1 MEYKEIEN
9 DVKSVLSEYRF
20 THSLGVAKKAIELA
34 KIYGVQEEIAKK
46 VGIAHDIAKEMT
58 DEEMIEYAKVNN
70 IRIDEIETVKPSLLH
85 GKIGADIAAKKFG
98 FTQDMINAIKWH
110 TTGRENMSMLEKI
123 IYVAD
128 KTEENRKGTRFNL
141 EKSRELSTQ
150 NIDETLIFLMNEFI
164 TYNVKNEWLIHPET
178 IKARN
183 DLLLNEGK
191 IHKHWKKPIL
201 KYIFM
206 WYNVGTM
213 NVEDVKWFSKIITK
227 YLI

>member
-191 IHKHWKKPIL
+191 IHK
-201 KYIFM
+201 
-206 WYNVGTM
+206 N
-213 NVEDVKWFSKIITK
+213 
-227 YLI
+227 

>member
-1 MEYKEIEN
+1 MEYEEIEN

-58 DEEMIEYAKVNN
+58 DEEMIEYAKANN

-164 TYNVKNEWLIHPET
+164 TNNVKNEWLIHPET
-178 IKARN
+178 INARN
-183 DLLLNEGK
+183 ELLLK
-191 IHKHWKKPIL
+191 IHKIK
-201 KYIFM
+201 
-206 WYNVGTM
+206 
-213 NVEDVKWFSKIITK
+213 
-227 YLI
+227 

>member
-183 DLLLNEGK
+183 DLLLNDCLLYTSDAADE
-191 IHKHWKKPIL
+191 
-201 KYIFM
+201 
-206 WYNVGTM
+206 
-213 NVEDVKWFSKIITK
+213 
-227 YLI
+227 

>member
-58 DEEMIEYAKVNN
+58 DEEMIEYAKANN

-178 IKARN
+178 IIARN
-183 DLLLNEGK
+183 DLLLNQGK
-191 IHKHWKKPIL
+191 IHK
-201 KYIFM
+201 
-206 WYNVGTM
+206 N
-213 NVEDVKWFSKIITK
+213 
-227 YLI
+227 

>member
-1 MEYKEIEN
+1 MEYEEIEN

-20 THSLGVAKKAIELA
+20 THSLGVVKKAVELA
-34 KIYGVQEEIAKK
+34 KIYGLQEETAKK

-58 DEEMIEYAKVNN
+58 DEEMLEYVKNNN
-70 IRIDEIETVKPSLLH
+70 IEIDEIETVKPSLLH
-85 GKIGADIAAKKFG
+85 GKIGADIAAKKYG
-98 FTQDMINAIKWH
+98 FTEDMVNAIKWH

-178 IKARN
+178 IIARN
-183 DLLLNEGK
+183 DLLLNQGK
-191 IHKHWKKPIL
+191 IHK
-201 KYIFM
+201 
-206 WYNVGTM
+206 N
-213 NVEDVKWFSKIITK
+213 
-227 YLI
+227 

>member
-9 DVKSVLSEYRF
+9 DVKSVLSEYRY
-20 THSLGVAKKAIELA
+20 THSLGVAKKAVELA
-34 KIYGVQEEIAKK
+34 KIYGVQEETAKK

-58 DEEMIEYAKVNN
+58 DEEMIEYAKANN

-191 IHKHWKKPIL
+191 IHK
-201 KYIFM
+201 
-206 WYNVGTM
+206 N
-213 NVEDVKWFSKIITK
+213 
-227 YLI
+227 

>member
-1 MEYKEIEN
+1 MEYEEIEN

-20 THSLGVAKKAIELA
+20 THSLGVAKKAVELA
-34 KIYGVQEEIAKK
+34 KIYGVQEETAKK

-58 DEEMIEYAKVNN
+58 DEEMIEYAKANN
-70 IRIDEIETVKPSLLH
+70 IKIDEIETVKPSLLH

-98 FTQDMINAIKWH
+98 FTQDMVNAIKWH
-110 TTGRENMSMLEKI
+110 TTGRKNMSMLEKI

-150 NIDETLIFLMNEFI
+150 NIDETIIFLMDEFI
-164 TYNVKNEWLIHPET
+164 IYNVTNNMLIHPET

-183 DLLLNEGK
+183 DLILNAGK
-191 IHKHWKKPIL
+191 INK
-201 KYIFM
+201 
-206 WYNVGTM
+206 N
-213 NVEDVKWFSKIITK
+213 
-227 YLI
+227 

>member
-20 THSLGVAKKAIELA
+20 THSLGVAKKAVELA
-34 KIYGVQEEIAKK
+34 KIYGVQEETAKK

-58 DEEMIEYAKVNN
+58 DEEMLEYVKNNN
-70 IRIDEIETVKPSLLH
+70 IEIDEIENVKPSLLH
-85 GKIGADIAAKKFG
+85 GKIGADIAAKKYG
-98 FTQDMINAIKWH
+98 FTEDMVNAIKWH

-191 IHKHWKKPIL
+191 IHK
-201 KYIFM
+201 
-206 WYNVGTM
+206 N
-213 NVEDVKWFSKIITK
+213 
-227 YLI
+227 

>member
-58 DEEMIEYAKVNN
+58 DEEMIEYAKANN

-128 KTEENRKGTRFNL
+128 KTEENRKGTRCNL

-191 IHKHWKKPIL
+191 IHK
-201 KYIFM
+201 
-206 WYNVGTM
+206 N
-213 NVEDVKWFSKIITK
+213 
-227 YLI
+227 

>member
-9 DVKSVLSEYRF
+9 DVKSVLSEYRYI
-20 THSLGVAKKAIELA
+20 HSLGVAKKTVELA

-58 DEEMIEYAKVNN
+58 DEEMIEYAKANN

-110 TTGRENMSMLEKI
+110 TTGRKNMSMLEKI

-128 KTEENRKGTRFNL
+128 KTEENRRGTRFNL
-141 EKSRELSTQ
+141 EKSRELSTK

-191 IHKHWKKPIL
+191 IHK
-201 KYIFM
+201 
-206 WYNVGTM
+206 N
-213 NVEDVKWFSKIITK
+213 
-227 YLI
+227 

>member
-20 THSLGVAKKAIELA
+20 THSLGVAKKAVELA
-34 KIYGVQEEIAKK
+34 KFYGVEEETAKK
-46 VGIAHDIAKEMT
+46 IGIAHDIAKEMT
-58 DEEMIEYAKVNN
+58 DEEMLEYVKTNN
-70 IRIDEIETVKPSLLH
+70 IEIDEIETVKPSLLH
-85 GKIGADIAAKKFG
+85 GKIGADIATKKYG
-98 FTQDMINAIKWH
+98 FTEDMVNAIKWH

-128 KTEENRKGTRFNL
+128 KTEENRKGPRFNL

-178 IKARN
+178 INARN

-191 IHKHWKKPIL
+191 IHK
-201 KYIFM
+201 
-206 WYNVGTM
+206 N
-213 NVEDVKWFSKIITK
+213 
-227 YLI
+227 

>member
-164 TYNVKNEWLIHPET
+164 TYSVKNEWLIHPET

-191 IHKHWKKPIL
+191 IHK
-201 KYIFM
+201 
-206 WYNVGTM
+206 N
-213 NVEDVKWFSKIITK
+213 
-227 YLI
+227 